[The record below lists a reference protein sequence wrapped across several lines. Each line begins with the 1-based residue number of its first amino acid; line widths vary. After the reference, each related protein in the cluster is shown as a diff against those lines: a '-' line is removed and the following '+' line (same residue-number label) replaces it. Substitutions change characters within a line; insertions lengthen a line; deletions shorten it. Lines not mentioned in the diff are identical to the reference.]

1 MVERIATITPIAT
14 RNTPFTI
21 SLMMPQRMPNTP
33 KAVRIIK
40 PHIANPMCCAICLK
54 FAVAVI
60 SSLFL
65 IFLFLM
71 RIQENS
77 ELVMNVSSKHVDII
91 KRYEDGTYLDLFVI
105 ESQSYV
111 DPSMV
116 ARVMEYESV
125 ARMRYIRQNFK
136 KHVPTHTRL
145 PMILTVVLYVGET
158 KWNAAKRLSELEII
172 HPGFEDMFNEFKL
185 NLIELNTNHKYN
197 TGEKATQDFFD
208 LLRMIYRKQILKENL
223 DREFNRDALY
233 FAYVVTKNKELLNI
247 YQESEKGDVKVCRAL
262 DEMFEESTNK
272 GIQMGI
278 RQGIEQ
284 GVERGVKNTQIKI
297 AIKMLVRNNQTLEEI
312 SEIVGLDLDALREL
326 KKSI

>member
-1 MVERIATITPIAT
+1 M
-14 RNTPFTI
+14 
-21 SLMMPQRMPNTP
+21 
-33 KAVRIIK
+33 
-40 PHIANPMCCAICLK
+40 
-54 FAVAVI
+54 
-60 SSLFL
+60 
-65 IFLFLM
+65 
-71 RIQENS
+71 
-77 ELVMNVSSKHVDII
+77 
-91 KRYEDGTYLDLFVI
+91 G
-105 ESQSYV
+105 ES
-111 DPSMV
+111 
-116 ARVMEYESV
+116 
-125 ARMRYIRQNFK
+125 
-136 KHVPTHTRL
+136 
-145 PMILTVVLYVGET
+145 

-208 LLRMIYRKQILKENL
+208 LLRMIYRKQILKEDL

-272 GIQMGI
+272 GI
-278 RQGIEQ
+278 EQ